1 MDPREKGL
9 LEKTGKTLQE
19 WVGMVRSQSFEKH
32 GQIMTFLKQDHG
44 MTHGYANMVALKA
57 RESDAGPVADDALLQ
72 SQYSNGKEHL
82 KTIHDSLVDR
92 IQGFGNDIE
101 FVPKK
106 GSVSVRR
113 KRQFVLIQPSTKT
126 RLDLGLKLPGREMT
140 ERLEGSGPFG
150 TMCTHRVRIE
160 DVSQVDDE
168 LIGWI
173 LEAYEA
179 AG

>member
-19 WVGMVRSQSFEKH
+19 WVDIVRNQSFEKH
-32 GQIMTFLKQDHG
+32 GQIMTFLKKDHG

-57 RESDAGPVADDALLQ
+57 RESDEGPPDDTSLLQ
-72 SQYSNGKEHL
+72 AQYAKGKEHL
-82 KTIHDSLVDR
+82 KPIHDALIER
-92 IQGFGNDIE
+92 IRVFGPDIE
-101 FVPKK
+101 IVPKK

-113 KRQFVLIQPSTKT
+113 KRQFTLIQPSTKT
-126 RLDLGLKLPGREMT
+126 RVDLGLKLPGKELT

-150 TMCTHRVRIE
+150 TMCTHRVRLE

-168 LIGWI
+168 LLGWI
-173 LEAYEA
+173 KEAYDA